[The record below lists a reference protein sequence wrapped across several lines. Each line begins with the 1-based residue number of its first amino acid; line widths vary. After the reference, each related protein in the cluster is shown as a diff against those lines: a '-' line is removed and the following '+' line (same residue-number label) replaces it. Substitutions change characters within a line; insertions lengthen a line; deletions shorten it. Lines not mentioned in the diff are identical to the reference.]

1 MKLCIKRF
9 GLVCSCL
16 LSAACS
22 KLDVITG
29 PFFVAFNED
38 ATVTANL
45 VVDPCP
51 PNFNNPQPIVGG
63 KKLQMNLFFTVPEI
77 SVYGT
82 TSNDTKIW
90 NVYKVVPGGFT
101 YTIRKANY
109 FSYTIASSLV
119 SSNFA
124 SGETVYLH
132 EAHGL
137 WGDFRDADGKT
148 AMKITQSSSLTYSL
162 PHGKP
167 GASSADPVANTQDAK
182 LYTAAPAFY
191 FSKDAEGKEKIAKLS
206 DNTTPLRVQ
215 VAKSDGTFTITLSH

>member
-16 LSAACS
+16 LAAACS

-38 ATVTANL
+38 ANVTAHL
-45 VVDPCP
+45 VVEPCP
-51 PNFNNPQPIVGG
+51 PNFNAPQAIEGG
-63 KKLQMNLFFTVPEI
+63 EKLLMNLFFTVPTI
-77 SVYGT
+77 SVYDAN
-82 TSNDTKIW
+82 SSHANNIW
-90 NVYKVVPGGFT
+90 NAYKVVPGGFT
-101 YTIRKANY
+101 YTIRKAED
-109 FSYTIASSLV
+109 FSYTIASSLI
-119 SSNFA
+119 SSKFA
-124 SGETVYLH
+124 AGETVYLH

-148 AMKITQSSSLTYSL
+148 AMKITGGLTYSL